1 MPQSIPK
8 YTFSK
13 CRTLREHAGL
23 SMSRLA
29 GVSEVSRDLIRSLE
43 KGNPHSRHKVMAVFN
58 ALQQLHDG
66 SLREEDE
73 LFAIWPRRRAI
84 VNQGAKLCRYPVA
97 KT

>member
-8 YTFSK
+8 YTFPK

-23 SMSRLA
+23 SMNRLA

-58 ALQQLHDG
+58 ALQRLHDG
-66 SLREEDE
+66 SLREDDE
-73 LFAIWPRRRAI
+73 LLSFGLDDAPA
-84 VNQGAKLCRYPVA
+84 
-97 KT
+97 

>member
-8 YTFSK
+8 YTFSR

-58 ALQQLHDG
+58 ALQQLHDD

-73 LFAIWPRRRAI
+73 LLSFGLDDAPA
-84 VNQGAKLCRYPVA
+84 
-97 KT
+97 